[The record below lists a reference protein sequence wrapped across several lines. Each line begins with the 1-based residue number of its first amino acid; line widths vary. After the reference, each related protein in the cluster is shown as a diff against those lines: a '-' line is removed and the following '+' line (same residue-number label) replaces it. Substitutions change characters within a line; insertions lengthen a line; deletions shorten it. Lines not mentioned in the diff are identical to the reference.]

1 VAIAALING
10 SPAGD
15 LNRVLALNDRGF
27 HYGDGLFETALLHEG
42 HIRFLESHLNRL
54 SHGCEVLGVRAPLH
68 DTLRTEIARVT
79 RDLRSGVLKII
90 LSRGAGQRGYRP
102 SADHE
107 PTRVIA
113 LYPDN
118 IDRSSRE
125 LRRIRVRWCETP
137 LGRNARLAGLKHL
150 NRLENVLAQGEWQD
164 PAIEEGLMLD
174 TEGEVV
180 SGTAT
185 NVFAV
190 REGVLIT
197 PDLRFCGVRGVM
209 RTQVLRAARALG
221 IATEEAPLWPQDL
234 QTASEIFVTNAVHGI
249 RCVFALEDWHWS
261 EHPVAMKLAE
271 HLQLS

>member
-10 SPAGD
+10 LPAGD
-15 LNRVLALNDRGF
+15 LNRALALNDRGF

-42 HIRFLESHLNRL
+42 NIRFLEAHLNRL
-54 SHGCEVLGVRAPLH
+54 SQGCEVLGVRAPSH

-79 RDLRSGVLKII
+79 RDLRSGILKII
-90 LSRGAGQRGYRP
+90 LSRGAGRRGYRP
-102 SADHE
+102 SVDHE

-118 IDRSSRE
+118 TDRSSRE

-209 RTQVLRAARALG
+209 RTQVLRAARELG
-221 IATEEAPLWPQDL
+221 ITTEEAPLWPQDL
-234 QTASEIFVTNAVHGI
+234 PTASEIFVTNAVHGI
-249 RCVFALEDWHWS
+249 RCVFALEDLHWS
-261 EHPVAMKLAE
+261 EHPVATKLAE
-271 HLQLS
+271 YLQLS